1 MNSQELFNQ
10 NRYLKQLIQQRQL
23 ISEIINPFEFRYP
36 MSFPLLSQQMESDS
50 YKFVVP
56 FTKRS
61 GNTSDYYKAS
71 EPQFQAPTTSTVFPK
86 FSLPFLDVESDAIS
100 TLKSDN
106 SFKWP
111 YKNTSQTDYEFKST
125 TGYDPDTLNITQLGN
140 LGLMNLFTTQV
151 RSGYEDD
158 IQAVYDGIGI
168 FPSRF
173 KLTDSL
179 KKRLTFR
186 EYERNGFRNYNRIM

>member
-1 MNSQELFNQ
+1 MDAQELFNQ
-10 NRYLKQLIQQRQL
+10 NRYLKQLIQRRKL

-36 MSFPLLSQQMESDS
+36 TSFSLLTPPMESDA

-56 FTKRS
+56 LTKRT
-61 GNTSDYYKAS
+61 GTTPDYYKAP
-71 EPQFQAPTTSTVFPK
+71 EPHFQSPTTSTL
-86 FSLPFLDVESDAIS
+86 LPNFNPLFLDVESDGIS
-100 TLKSDN
+100 TSKSGN

-125 TGYDPDTLNITQLGN
+125 TGYDPDNLNITQLSD

-158 IQAVYDGIGI
+158 IQAMYDGIGI

-179 KKRLTFR
+179 KKRLSFR
-186 EYERNGFRNYNRIM
+186 EHERNGIRDYNRIM

>member
-1 MNSQELFNQ
+1 MNSLELFNQ

-36 MSFPLLSQQMESDS
+36 TSFSLLSPPMESDA

-56 FTKRS
+56 FTKTTGR
-61 GNTSDYYKAS
+61 TPDYYKVP
-71 EPQFQAPTTSTVFPK
+71 EPHFQSPTTSTVFPK
-86 FSLPFLDVESDAIS
+86 FNSPFLDVESDGIS
-100 TLKSDN
+100 TAKSGN

-125 TGYDPDTLNITQLGN
+125 TGYDPDTLNINQLGN

-173 KLTDSL
+173 KLTDGL
-179 KKRLTFR
+179 KKRLSFR
-186 EYERNGFRNYNRIM
+186 EHERNGFRDYNRIM